1 MYTVHVSCRCIS
13 CLSCLSCEGSLC
25 DFARSGCV
33 PSFPSPTS
41 DIFPAAVLA
50 DRMERRFLGVGAR
63 NEFNSTALRNWLRSH
78 SSGKFLIVCP
88 APSGEFAR
96 SRRGD
101 GLCSLPAAWPPVFMS
116 TGHNRGIPSVPGSF
130 SDPRPAGPLMVMVIT
145 GPNCE
150 QWNYEISKFAA
161 TVLTSTEYFAC
172 SFHCTKVAYA
182 RSESRKELIYF
193 NDWYFKF

>member
-1 MYTVHVSCRCIS
+1 MFLHRMSHSLQCYMYIVHVSCRCTS
-13 CLSCLSCEGSLC
+13 CLSYKGSSW
-25 DFARSGCV
+25 DFARSGRV
-33 PSFPSPTS
+33 PSFSSPTS
-41 DIFPAAVLA
+41 DIFPVAVLV

-101 GLCSLPAAWPPVFMS
+101 GHRSLPAAWPPVFMS

-145 GPNCE
+145 GPNCK
-150 QWNYEISKFAA
+150 QWNYEISKFAT
-161 TVLTSTEYFAC
+161 TVLASTHAR
-172 SFHCTKVAYA
+172 SFHCAKAA
-182 RSESRKELIYF
+182 
-193 NDWYFKF
+193 